1 LLLFT
6 PQRNMQARGEPRLAL
21 EWLRLWGQGLE
32 FDDGEGRGSGGA
44 VGSVRKEKTM
54 IEEGGV
60 GG

>member
-1 LLLFT
+1 
-6 PQRNMQARGEPRLAL
+6 MQARGEPRLAL